1 MLNLKEKREVFK
13 WFRRF
18 STVDIFP
25 EQVDV
30 QAWKVWPS
38 NSTKLR
44 SWASKAWYSL
54 FVVHSLFKVLGLLHA
69 LLFLRGVPL
78 HQVIIHGVLA
88 STAMDYVLWYY
99 VLYIKYADENAAL
112 IRMTLT
118 GIIGGGKS
126 LRARDGLI
134 GNEMSTDTFCLQ
146 RATLHKSWD
155 QAVSKGISVY
165 SNTLCK
171 T

>member
-1 MLNLKEKREVFK
+1 M
-13 WFRRF
+13 
-18 STVDIFP
+18 
-25 EQVDV
+25 
-30 QAWKVWPS
+30 
-38 NSTKLR
+38 
-44 SWASKAWYSL
+44 
-54 FVVHSLFKVLGLLHA
+54 
-69 LLFLRGVPL
+69 
-78 HQVIIHGVLA
+78 IIHRVIA

-99 VLYIKYADENAAL
+99 ILYIKYADENAAL